1 MEYIYTQ
8 GLTDKYWYYAP
19 KSAEP
24 IPVDAWTGPFLSR
37 KSAVEHSQ
45 GLRDTQNY
53 D

>member
-8 GLTDKYWYYAP
+8 GATDKYWYYTR
-19 KSAEP
+19 AELADN
-24 IPVDAWTGPFLSR
+24 IDAWIGPFLSR
-37 KSAVEHSQ
+37 KSAIEHSQ